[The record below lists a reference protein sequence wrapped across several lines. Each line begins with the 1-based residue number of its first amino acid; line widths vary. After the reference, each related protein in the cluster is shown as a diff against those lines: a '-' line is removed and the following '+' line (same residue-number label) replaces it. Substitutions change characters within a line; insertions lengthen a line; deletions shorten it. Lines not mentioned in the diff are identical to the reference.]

1 MGLPSVGGVL
11 GTAASHPGVIGTS
24 SSRMGVYGFSARN
37 IGVVGQSGNRNSF
50 AGFFA
55 GNLMVTGTKSA
66 VVPFPDGSQRALYCM
81 ESPELWF
88 EDFGTARLRRGRA
101 AIRLDADFAKV
112 IKRGDYRVFITA
124 EGDSRGLYV
133 RRKSAASFE
142 VRECQGGK
150 SSIAFS
156 YRIVG
161 RRKDIAQARRFAR
174 VTPPALPGGPP
185 RKRAPTPAGLR
196 AFVARVQREAQRRTP
211 KVPKKARRARAM
223 PKYLAARR
231 DLAAPEPLAA
241 ARAK

>member
-1 MGLPSVGGVL
+1 
-11 GTAASHPGVIGTS
+11 
-24 SSRMGVYGFSARN
+24 
-37 IGVVGQSGNRNSF
+37 
-50 AGFFA
+50 
-55 GNLMVTGTKSA
+55 
-66 VVPFPDGSQRALYCM
+66 
-81 ESPELWF
+81 
-88 EDFGTARLRRGRA
+88 
-101 AIRLDADFAKV
+101 V

-133 RRKSAASFE
+133 RRKSTASFE